1 MDLAELTETVEAIS
15 RRYAANFG
23 IERNGDWFV
32 LKLQE
37 ELGELTQ
44 AYLAQTG
51 QSRRGGEPAEL
62 KAKLGDELADLLCQL
77 LLMARHAEI
86 DVPEA
91 IRRKWLKWAA

>member
-1 MDLAELTETVEAIS
+1 MDLQELTEAVEAIS
-15 RRYAANFG
+15 RRYATNFG

-44 AYLAQTG
+44 AYLALTG
-51 QSRRGGEPAEL
+51 QSRRSTEPGL
-62 KAKLGDELADLLCQL
+62 KDKLGDEVADLLCQL

-91 IRRKWLKWAA
+91 VRRKWLKWAA